1 MRGGGRGGG
10 GGGVETRVEGQ
21 KEAPACLTHG
31 VEGRAAW
38 HGDGALLEQRD
49 WLAATA
55 TNEMV
60 ITQKF
65 YGAAKGYEFVWT
77 ARPKKR
83 SPVHPMIESTSPQW
97 RRAQPLP

>member
-38 HGDGALLEQRD
+38 HGDGALLG
-49 WLAATA
+49 WLLLQPMRLFNTKSFREIWIH
-55 TNEMV
+55 T
-60 ITQKF
+60 I
-65 YGAAKGYEFVWT
+65 
-77 ARPKKR
+77 KR
-83 SPVHPMIESTSPQW
+83 SPLWIYIITISLTCEST
-97 RRAQPLP
+97 